1 MEIKLLS
8 LLKGLWKTNIDIL
21 AFFLEYSRIQDG
33 RLKTLSFKFI
43 MLNVIAIVAKTIT
56 LFYVLFG
63 HAWDLTNIFVELSN
77 ILWWQMEEYS
87 RKPFVVNSVNR
98 LWKWKWGTLHNRTCK
113 FTWKQVR
120 YTLTQKI
127 LTGVHTSTHWLL
139 LV

>member
-63 HAWDLTNIFVELSN
+63 HA
-77 ILWWQMEEYS
+77 
-87 RKPFVVNSVNR
+87 
-98 LWKWKWGTLHNRTCK
+98 
-113 FTWKQVR
+113 
-120 YTLTQKI
+120 
-127 LTGVHTSTHWLL
+127 
-139 LV
+139 